1 MLLVILVKLYKF
13 WILDFE
19 FWINSK
25 LISQADSMSLG
36 FFYQTEFRSQE
47 PEFRMNYVRVVDE

>member
-1 MLLVILVKLYKF
+1 MLLVILVKLYQF

-36 FFYQTEFRSQE
+36 FFYSAMMNNFRYSCK
-47 PEFRMNYVRVVDE
+47 YVVIINHL